1 MSIKYQG
8 LTEHLVNLEEDVW
21 DASFDEIQRV
31 LGIPLPE
38 SAFQYPAW
46 WANQGRAQSLAWE
59 GAAWKTKRV
68 DLKNGKVTFIY
79 VGDQPDRQ
87 IPPDRDVHRLTI
99 AEAKAGLAATF
110 GVSVDA
116 VEITIRG

>member
-1 MSIKYQG
+1 MSKYFV
-8 LTEHLVNLEEDVW
+8 LTKHLANLDANVW
-21 DASFDEIQRV
+21 DAS
-31 LGIPLPE
+31 LGDIEDALGEPLPD
-38 SAFQYPAW
+38 SAYRYPAW

-59 GAAWKTKRV
+59 GAGWKTKRV
-68 DLKNGKVTFIY
+68 DLKNEKVTFVYI
-79 VGDQPDRQ
+79 GDGVE
-87 IPPDRDVHRLTI
+87 RDAVDTPKLTI

>member
-1 MSIKYQG
+1 MSIKYQK
-8 LTEHLVNLEEDVW
+8 LTLHLLNLEGDVW
-21 DASFDEIQRV
+21 EASFEEIEEI

-38 SAFQYPAW
+38 SAYQYPAW

-68 DLKNGKVTFIY
+68 DLKNGKVTFVY
-79 VGDQPDRQ
+79 VGDHPDRQ
-87 IPPDRDVHRLTI
+87 IPPDRDVHKLSI
-99 AEAKAGLAATF
+99 AEAKAGLAAYF
-110 GVSVDA
+110 GVPVDA